1 MMPDE
6 GVIRPLTEAEIELQH
21 REASWLDFELAHDH
35 RKRQAK
41 KNAELEASCFAI
53 NPGDGLWSWI
63 TCST

>member
-1 MMPDE
+1 MPDE

-41 KNAELEASCFAI
+41 NTQNSRQVVS
-53 NPGDGLWSWI
+53 P
-63 TCST
+63 